1 MTPTC
6 DMLIDQQ
13 LTIDGDP
20 FGRCCGGVA
29 VYQDGTYYYCE
40 RCADQIVRGY
50 ADGIPETWPP
60 RRITWP
66 RGGSVRYWAA
76 GVEYTQRLLRQAI
89 KVVTP

>member
-1 MTPTC
+1 MLAPTC

-13 LTIDGDP
+13 LVIDGDP
-20 FGRCCGGVA
+20 CGRGCGGVA

-40 RCADQIVRGY
+40 VCAYQIIQGF
-50 ADGIPETWPP
+50 ADGWPETWPP

-76 GVEYTQRLLRQAI
+76 AVERVQRLLQQAR
-89 KVVTP
+89 KETT